1 MLKVTKCKVEIFK
14 EQYQN
19 NYKIGNPTEF
29 IILIRET
36 VPKIWEMIRP
46 ELKKQWFFNPFYF
59 TGLLLYPQ
67 KTPEN
72 QSFSDVFKGYRK
84 RPMAQK
90 ALKTEK
96 KH

>member
-1 MLKVTKCKVEIFK
+1 MKLTFAAIEMLKVTKCKVEIFK

-46 ELKKQWFFNPFYF
+46 ELKKTVVFKPILFHWAPSI
-59 TGLLLYPQ
+59 P
-67 KTPEN
+67 PEN
-72 QSFSDVFKGYRK
+72 TRK
-84 RPMAQK
+84 S
-90 ALKTEK
+90 EYF
-96 KH
+96 